1 MTEDNPM
8 IDADFLIVHAGE
20 LVCVRSN
27 GTVRPARGS
36 DLSELNIIPDGGLAS
51 REGKIV
57 WIGKSDDAPSQIR
70 LSKDGKEVDARGSVV
85 TPGLVDAHTHPVFAA
100 PRHMEF
106 AMRVAGKSYQQIA
119 VEGGGIANSVAKTRV
134 TSEDQLYRNALTVAD
149 RMLDFGTTTA
159 DAKSGYGLTLDDEL
173 KMLRVIRRVNHS
185 HSIDWIATALPAH
198 EIPVEYRSRPD
209 EYVDL
214 ICRDI
219 LPAIAGEK
227 LAEFNDVFFETG
239 VFNRMQSYKIQTRAR
254 ELGFGLKFHV
264 DELSDVGGAQLAAE
278 MNAVSADHLVFISDG
293 GIVALAASDTVAV
306 MLPGTAYFLDLPR
319 KPPVRKMIE
328 AGVAVGLATDC
339 NPGSN
344 MTESMQLAMNQACV
358 LYKMAPA
365 EALVAAT
372 HNAACALHRGDKI
385 GSLVPGQ
392 QSDVVIWEARDYR
405 ELPYHYGVNLARMV
419 VKNGRIVRGEV

>member
-1 MTEDNPM
+1 M
-8 IDADFLIVHAGE
+8 IDADLLIVHAGE
-20 LVCVRSN
+20 LVRIRGGGSSL
-27 GTVRPARGS
+27 PARGRELS
-36 DLSELNIIPDGGLAS
+36 DLNIVPDGAVGAS
-51 REGKIV
+51 EGKIV
-57 WIGKSDDAPSQIR
+57 WVGKSDDASSEVR
-70 LSKDGKEVDARGSVV
+70 LASSGKEVDANGAVV

-119 VEGGGIANSVAKTRV
+119 AEGGGIANSVAKTRA
-134 TSEDQLYRNALTVAD
+134 TSEDQLYRNALAVAD
-149 RMLDFGTTTA
+149 RMLEFGTTTA
-159 DAKSGYGLTLDDEL
+159 DAKSGYGLTLDDEM
-173 KMLRVIRRVNHS
+173 KMLRVIRQVNAS
-185 HSIDWIATALPAH
+185 HVIDWVATALPAH
-198 EIPVEYRSRPD
+198 EIPVEYKSNPD
-209 EYVDL
+209 EYVEL
-214 ICRDI
+214 ICREV

-239 VFNRMQSYKIQTRAR
+239 VFNRVQSAKIQARAR

-278 MNAVSADHLVFISDG
+278 MNAVSADHLVYISDG
-293 GIVALAASDTVAV
+293 GIAALAASDTIAV

-358 LYKMAPA
+358 LYKMSPA

-372 HNAACALHRGDKI
+372 HNAACALRRSSSI
-385 GSLVPGQ
+385 GSLVSGHRC
-392 QSDVVIWEARDYR
+392 DIVIWDAGDSR
-405 ELPYHYGVNLARMV
+405 EIPYHYGVNLARTV
-419 VKNGRIVRGEV
+419 IKNGKIVRGNG

>member
-1 MTEDNPM
+1 MV
-8 IDADFLIVHAGE
+8 DADLLITHAGE
-20 LVCVRSN
+20 LVRIRATGS
-27 GTVRPARGS
+27 TDPARGA
-36 DLSELNIIPDGGLAS
+36 DLSELNLIYDGALAS
-51 REGKIV
+51 HEGSIV
-57 WIGKSDDAPSQIR
+57 WVGKSEEASSQIR
-70 LSKDGKEVDARGSVV
+70 LSKNGKEVDARGSVV

-100 PRHMEF
+100 PRQMEF

-119 VEGGGIANSVAKTRV
+119 AEGGGIANSVAKTRV
-134 TSEDQLYRNALTVAD
+134 TTEEQLYLNAIAVAD

-159 DAKSGYGLTLDDEL
+159 DAKSGYGLTLEDEL
-173 KMLRVIRRVNHS
+173 KMLRVIRRVNQS
-185 HSIDWIATALPAH
+185 HIIDWVPTALPAH
-198 EIPVEYRSRPD
+198 EIPVEYRSKPD
-209 EYVDL
+209 EYVEL
-214 ICRDI
+214 ICRVI

-239 VFNRMQSYKIQTRAR
+239 VFNRAQSRTIQLRAR

-293 GIVALAASDTVAV
+293 GIAALAAAGTIAV

-328 AGVAVGLATDC
+328 AGVAMGLATDC

-358 LYKMAPA
+358 LYKMSPA

-372 HNAACALHRGDKI
+372 HNAACALRRAGRL

-392 QSDVVIWEARDYR
+392 RCDVVIWDAKDYR
-405 ELPYHYGVNLARMV
+405 ELPYHYGVNLAQTVIKSGKV
-419 VKNGRIVRGEV
+419 VGGQG